1 MHQVQPGTIAL
12 CYMQDWLKSTHVQF
26 VPENLALVE
35 QIKRAAY
42 VTQEEARAFL
52 CDPHNEQIAFCFVRA
67 LLQRQM
73 EPAWPENK
81 VLVEKIAKIAKVDT
95 NVAETFLT
103 SMQNDR
109 NVITW

>member
-1 MHQVQPGTIAL
+1 MHQAQLARIAL
-12 CYMQDWLKSTHVQF
+12 CYMHDWLKSTHVQF
-26 VPENLALVE
+26 VPENLALVA
-35 QIKRAAY
+35 QIKRAAD

-52 CDPHNEQIAFCFVRA
+52 CDPQNEQIAFCFVQA

-81 VLVEKIAKIAKVDT
+81 VLVEKIAKVAEVDT
-95 NVAETFLT
+95 SVAETFLT
-103 SMQNDR
+103 YMQNDC